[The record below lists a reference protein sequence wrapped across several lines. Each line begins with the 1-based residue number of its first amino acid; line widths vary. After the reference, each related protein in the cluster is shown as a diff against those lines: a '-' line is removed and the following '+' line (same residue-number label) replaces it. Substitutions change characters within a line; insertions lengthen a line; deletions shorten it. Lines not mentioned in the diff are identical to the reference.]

1 MSKLQHKQTGVIVF
15 TDLKKPKI
23 KMFYYILLGIMI
35 VIALLCL
42 IPPLWIMTSS
52 VKDIKEFFQIPPTFI
67 PKTFQPEKL
76 VETWN
81 KLSFMK
87 YYVNT
92 IFVAMG
98 SVGFSIIFNGLAG
111 YVLSRLKPK
120 GSHILFQIMMWT
132 MMLPASVGMIPLFKN
147 IIDVPVLHINLT
159 DSYWPLWLMAGAN
172 AFYVIIFKSFFDSIP
187 KDYIEA
193 ARLDGCSDLG
203 IFARIILPLSKPV
216 MTVVT
221 IFTINSVWSD
231 FLWPYITLKDP
242 NKYTVMVKIFTMNG
256 QAGYPADMRMIAV
269 TFAIIPPAILF
280 IIFQKKIMSGFNLGG
295 IKG

>member
-15 TDLKKPKI
+15 TDFKKPKI

-76 VETWN
+76 VETWK